1 MSRRNAWY
9 QTEEIAPEGLSLLL
23 FQLPDLVTIL
33 WGKPLP
39 SVPCVS
45 STFLL
50 AILIPK
56 ISETGGGIDLEVL
69 VLFTMSTIM
78 PCLNGTETPGT

>member
-1 MSRRNAWY
+1 MA
-9 QTEEIAPEGLSLLL
+9 ILL
-23 FQLPDLVTIL
+23 TIL

-56 ISETGGGIDLEVL
+56 ISETGGGIDLNVI
-69 VLFTMSTIM
+69 VLFTMYTFSL
-78 PCLNGTETPGT
+78 CLLVLLRPGLVHGLEGS

>member
-1 MSRRNAWY
+1 M
-9 QTEEIAPEGLSLLL
+9 
-23 FQLPDLVTIL
+23 TIL

-56 ISETGGGIDLEVL
+56 ITETGGGTDLEVL
-69 VLFTMSTIM
+69 VLFTMYTFSLCM
-78 PCLNGTETPGT
+78 LVLLRPGFVEVNDLPPDFLT